1 MVNLILNDNNIKDF
15 EKAIN
20 TEMDKV
26 IKHFERELV
35 SIRTGRAH
43 TGLVEDIKVS
53 CYDGTSTLSMKE
65 CSAISTPD
73 ARLILIQPWDKGI
86 LADIEKAI
94 IASDLG
100 INPVNDGNVIRIVLP
115 EMSSARRD
123 ELVKL
128 LHKKLEDA
136 RIGVRNIRKDF
147 HNLVRD
153 SQKNKTISE
162 DHSRRLSDSL
172 QNLTDKFIALLE
184 KMAEK
189 KELEVKTI

>member
-1 MVNLILNDNNIKDF
+1 MINLILNDNNIKDF

-20 TEMDKV
+20 NEMDKV
-26 IKHFERELV
+26 VKHFERELV

-43 TGLVEDIKVS
+43 TGLVEDVKVS
-53 CYDGTSTLSMKE
+53 CYDGTSILSLKE
-65 CSAISTPD
+65 CAAISTPD

-128 LHKKLEDA
+128 LHKKLEDG
-136 RIGVRNIRKDF
+136 RISIRNIRKDF

-162 DHSRRLSDSL
+162 DHSRRLADSL
-172 QNLTDKFIALLE
+172 QNLTDKFIAHLE
-184 KMAEK
+184 KIAEK
-189 KELEVKTI
+189 KEVEVKTI